1 MIETHGSFYVSEEIE
16 KIKNPS
22 LRDLLLEAFA
32 EKGDNPIFIV
42 DGQKIVFPESKYSSR
57 RLADYKNKL
66 IRWAEDPHFP
76 SDNIEA
82 LGLEVLIKLM
92 LRETLKD
99 DRDIVVAL
107 TPSTVDFIEKKLP
120 DGIKPIALIS
130 ATLTSHHGK
139 KINQKLKVP
148 IINVSGI
155 RLFGGKEQFY
165 INLFASSPLPSNF
178 ATSLADRSSFA
189 PKLQSIVNN
198 FKLK

>member
-1 MIETHGSFYVSEEIE
+1 
-16 KIKNPS
+16 
-22 LRDLLLEAFA
+22 
-32 EKGDNPIFIV
+32 
-42 DGQKIVFPESKYSSR
+42 
-57 RLADYKNKL
+57 LADYKNKL

-107 TPSTVDFIEKKLP
+107 TPSTVDFIEKKAFQEWGPTGDIVIGKKLP